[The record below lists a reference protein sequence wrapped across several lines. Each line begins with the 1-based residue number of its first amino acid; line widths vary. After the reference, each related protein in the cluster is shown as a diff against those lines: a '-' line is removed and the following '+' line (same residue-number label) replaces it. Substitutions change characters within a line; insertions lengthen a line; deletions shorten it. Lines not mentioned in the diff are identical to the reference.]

1 MHGLINRAL
10 QSFACA
16 TFGTDRWRAAAL
28 GAGLDPPEYEAM
40 LVYDEALSRAV
51 FDALCAETGREA
63 DDLCE
68 DLGTY
73 LVSSPR
79 IGALRRLL
87 RFGGDTYPEFLH
99 SLDDLSDRARLAVA
113 DLHLPMLDLW
123 EEPDGRYR
131 LTCAPGLA
139 GFGHVML
146 GVLRAMADEHG
157 ALVMLEHRG
166 ATPEGGEEIAITLV
180 ETTFAQGRRFDL
192 GARVG

>member
-16 TFGTDRWRAAAL
+16 TFGADRWRAVAL

-51 FDALCAETGREA
+51 FDALCVESGREA

-79 IGALRRLL
+79 ISALRRLL

-113 DLHLPMLDLW
+113 GS
-123 EEPDGRYR
+123 GRS
-131 LTCAPGLA
+131 
-139 GFGHVML
+139 
-146 GVLRAMADEHG
+146 G
-157 ALVMLEHRG
+157 ALCRQARG
-166 ATPEGGEEIAITLV
+166 ARAPCVPRSRLP
-180 ETTFAQGRRFDL
+180 
-192 GARVG
+192 